1 MSKDNEKITGYE
13 DIIKKISDVISAK
26 IITDDE
32 GQIKEIH
39 VLASNR
45 RNPKQI
51 VRDIESAILAG
62 FGAEIDHKK
71 ISVSQIHDEMED
83 NNHSPYRLKLKSV
96 DFKSSGPLAE
106 ARVELVYGDGQ
117 EFQGMAK
124 GAASTSNRYRLVAAA
139 TLFAVEEFLNG
150 VCSFAVEDVLPI
162 TLAKREVIVAGVS
175 MITNTNEEILV
186 GSALVKKDYPDA
198 VVKATLNA
206 LNRKLAVLNS

>member
-39 VLASNR
+39 VLANNKRS
-45 RNPKQI
+45 PKQI

-62 FGAEIDHKK
+62 FGTEIDHKK

-83 NNHSPYRLKLKSV
+83 NNPSQYRLKLKSV
-96 DFKSSGPLAE
+96 NFKSSGPLAE
-106 ARVELVYGDGQ
+106 ASVELVYGDDQG
-117 EFQGMAK
+117 FQGVTK
-124 GAASTSNRYRLVAAA
+124 GAASSSNRYRLVAAA

-162 TLAKREVIVAGVS
+162 TLANREVVIVGVS
-175 MITNTNEEILV
+175 AITDTNEEILV
-186 GSALVKKDYPDA
+186 GCALVKKDFSDA

-206 LNRKLAVLNS
+206 LNRRLTILKS